1 MLIGSIPG
9 YSVHKLGKDK
19 YAVHVTNGN
28 IGAGIIDKKHLKEL
42 SKKQGGNIKDVP
54 VGKIALGAA
63 AIASAVIFR
72 KNIAKGFEKAVQF
85 VKDFKFAEL
94 GSKIKTGASNLWT
107 KVTEFAGKIF
117 KKA

>member
-1 MLIGSIPG
+1 M
-9 YSVHKLGKDK
+9 GKDK

-63 AIASAVIFR
+63 AVASAIIFR
-72 KNIAKGFEKAVQF
+72 KNIAKGAGRV
-85 VKDFKFAEL
+85 VDFFKNIKFAEL
-94 GSKIKTGASNLWT
+94 GSAIKTGATNLWT